1 MTKLSAAR
9 RIGQS
14 SSSAAAMI
22 IVVNV
27 KILILN
33 RMSCKIRTLI
43 RCFTEVMYSNC
54 KLTCT

>member
-1 MTKLSAAR
+1 MTKLSVAR

-14 SSSAAAMI
+14 SSSAAAMN

-33 RMSCKIRTLI
+33 RMSCKR
-43 RCFTEVMYSNC
+43 
-54 KLTCT
+54 